1 MKSICKLCYF
11 QFSLLLSLNVT
22 AQLGSLDITFGN
34 AGKVITNNGW
44 QSVTGTTCLMQPD
57 GKIVVGGAGYN
68 GTLNY
73 GWTLY
78 RFQSNG
84 ISDPS
89 FGLSGFIDESYIGPS
104 EVVDI
109 ALQTDQ
115 KIVEFGYWGVY
126 SIVKRWDTDG
136 TPDLSFGSYGEVPFD
151 FDFGG
156 YDMEIIQDNK
166 IIITGEVWANQNWS
180 PGVICLD
187 TYGNALQ
194 SFGEE
199 GICVVPDTSI
209 ARLYYSAQQ
218 NESKLIVLGYNIDGN
233 RFIIARI
240 NADGIID
247 SSFGLN
253 GIASF
258 QFWSGYLEIKDVITD
273 LENNILVTGNIS
285 TNNVE
290 DPFLMRITPDGLIDS
305 SFNQIGFVSHSYG
318 SDYFEH
324 WNTIAVQKDKKVIV
338 AGVSGDSLLLCSF
351 LDDGSFDTAFGNYG
365 VVKSHF
371 GGYKTTINDVCI
383 QEDGKIL
390 ATGGSGFDHM
400 VLRYN
405 TALSIGLNE
414 LEPAILAY
422 TIYPNPL
429 QNQAILEYSLK
440 NRTTVTV
447 SLLNTLGQTVAVFID
462 SSMREAGAH
471 SETLSF
477 HSNYLPGMY
486 FVRIACGGDTKL
498 IKCEIY

>member
-1 MKSICKLCYF
+1 MKSIYIRCYF
-11 QFSLLLSLNVT
+11 YFSLLLSLNVT
-22 AQLGSLDITFGN
+22 AQPGSLDITFGN

-44 QSVTGTTCLMQPD
+44 QSVTGVTCLIQPD
-57 GKIVVGGAGYN
+57 EKIVVGGAGYN

-104 EVVDI
+104 WVVDI
-109 ALQTDQ
+109 TLQTDQ
-115 KIVEFGYWGVY
+115 KIVEFGYWGLISV
-126 SIVKRWDTDG
+126 IKRWNTDG
-136 TPDLSFGSYGEVPFD
+136 TLDISFGTGGEVLCNGMGEFKAMNILPNDKLILAGKSYGSQSYGPAVVCIDLYGNLDQSFGNGGICAIPDTTFD
-151 FDFGG
+151 LLFFSALQS
-156 YDMEIIQDNK
+156 ENK
-166 IIITGEVWANQNWS
+166 II
-180 PGVICLD
+180 
-187 TYGNALQ
+187 
-194 SFGEE
+194 
-199 GICVVPDTSI
+199 
-209 ARLYYSAQQ
+209 
-218 NESKLIVLGYNIDGN
+218 VLGHNYDGN

-258 QFWSGYLEIKDVITD
+258 QFWSGYLEIKEVITD
-273 LENNILVTGNIS
+273 LTNNILVTGNIS

-290 DPFLMRITPDGLIDS
+290 DPFLIRITPDGLIDS
-305 SFNQIGFVSHSYG
+305 TFNQIGFVSHSYG

-324 WNTIAVQKDKKVIV
+324 WNTIAVQKDKKIIV

-351 LDDGSFDTAFGNYG
+351 FDDGSIDTAFGNYG
-365 VVKSHF
+365 VVKNHF
-371 GGYKTTINDVCI
+371 GGYRTTINDVCI

-405 TALSIGLNE
+405 TELSIGLNE
-414 LEPAILAY
+414 IEPAIFAF
-422 TIYPNPL
+422 TMYPNPL
-429 QNQAILEYSLK
+429 QNQAVLEYSLK
-440 NRTTVTV
+440 SRTPVSV

-462 SSMREAGAH
+462 NSMREAGSH